1 MKKIVLFFRM
11 VWTLPTITTRHHS
24 KVRRYRYLLDAMRK
38 VETGGTL
45 HPNYAVGDDGRSIG
59 PYQITYDYWLDA
71 ARETLQLREGTWSMC
86 VIPSYAEKVILS
98 YWKKYASAEASW
110 EHLARIHNGGPNG
123 YKKQETAKYWQKVS
137 KHLFN

>member
-1 MKKIVLFFRM
+1 MIL
-11 VWTLPTITTRHHS
+11 TLPTITTRRLFD
-24 KVRRYRYLLDAMRK
+24 VRRYRDLLDAMKK
-38 VETGGTL
+38 VETGGTR
-45 HPNYAVGDDGRSIG
+45 HPNYAVGDNGRSIG

-98 YWKKYASAEASW
+98 YWKKYASKDATW
-110 EHLARIHNGGPNG
+110 EHLARIHNGGPHG
-123 YKKQETAKYWQKVS
+123 YKKQETVKYWQKVS